1 MASAG
6 KLRRSKAVKLTAADE
21 EVEALRLQ
29 NFQWLGERGE
39 AAAQFGDGVF
49 HRQGF
54 TLDADDGSRT
64 W

>member
-6 KLRRSKAVKLTAADE
+6 KLHRSKAIKLTAADE
-21 EVEALRLQ
+21 DVEALRLQ

-39 AAAQFGDGVF
+39 AASQFGNDVF

-54 TLDADDGSRT
+54 TLDAEDGSRT